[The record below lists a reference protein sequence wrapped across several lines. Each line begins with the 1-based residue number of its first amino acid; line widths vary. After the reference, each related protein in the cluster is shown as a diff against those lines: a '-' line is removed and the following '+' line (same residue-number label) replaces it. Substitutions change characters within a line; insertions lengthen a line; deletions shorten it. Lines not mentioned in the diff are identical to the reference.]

1 MNIIGFTYERITA
14 EKKEAIAQQHH
25 ITNTIEFTDVKEQ
38 PVALMK
44 ESKPFKVSYKL
55 SIEYLSGANGDKKAH
70 KQAEIIFQGSLLI
83 AASSQEAQEVL
94 KFWKNKQ
101 LPEGF
106 RIQLFN
112 NILSKCAIK
121 ALQLEEDL
129 GLPHYPKLPTLVP
142 QQYKQNNQPAA
153 HNATSQNKPVHQQN
167 KQQKQQK
174 PK

>member
-1 MNIIGFTYERITA
+1 MNIIGFTYEKITA

-55 SIEYLSGANGDKKAH
+55 SIEYLSGTNEDKKAH

-83 AASSQEAQEVL
+83 AASAQESQEVL
-94 KFWKNKQ
+94 KHWKNKQ

-142 QQYKQNNQPAA
+142 QQYKQNNQQPV
-153 HNATSQNKPVHQQN
+153 QNTIPQN
-167 KQQKQQK
+167 KQHKQQK
-174 PK
+174 SK